1 MALNI
6 YISLT
11 VTVGWRAS
19 RFTKERERESQ
30 SNGWGHFHSWGNVK
44 MEERDKNR
52 QSRSVLTVKTH
63 RG

>member
-19 RFTKERERESQ
+19 RFTKEREREREKVSPMD
-30 SNGWGHFHSWGNVK
+30 GDIF
-44 MEERDKNR
+44 
-52 QSRSVLTVKTH
+52 TV
-63 RG
+63 GEM

>member
-19 RFTKERERESQ
+19 RFTKERERER
-30 SNGWGHFHSWGNVK
+30 
-44 MEERDKNR
+44 EREKVSPMDGDIF
-52 QSRSVLTVKTH
+52 TV
-63 RG
+63 GEM

>member
-30 SNGWGHFHSWGNVK
+30 SNGWGHFHSWGNV
-44 MEERDKNR
+44 
-52 QSRSVLTVKTH
+52 
-63 RG
+63 